1 MHPPSQPHFQPQLH
15 PPPQRSPTWT
25 ITEHAPVLL
34 AIARATIRAELCGR
48 AGECDGIPLPPEDF
62 ALHAPAG
69 CFVSLHDLLTNRLR
83 GCVGRLDAKDPMWRA
98 VQRAAAGVLDD
109 PRFTDYP
116 VTSDELP
123 RLVIE
128 ISLLSPLVDRG
139 HPLDF
144 DVELDGIYLS
154 CGDRTGCFLP
164 QVARETGWGRE
175 QLLERLC
182 VEKMGLPPASWRSP
196 HARLQTFTTIIIGP
210 EPFDV

>member
-1 MHPPSQPHFQPQLH
+1 MQVQQ
-15 PPPQRSPTWT
+15 TW
-25 ITEHAPVLL
+25 IRFEHGPALL
-34 AIARATIRAELCGR
+34 AIARATIRAELCDRG
-48 AGECDGIPLPPEDF
+48 GECDGIDLPPADL
-62 ALHAPAG
+62 ALHTLAG
-69 CFVSLHDLLTNRLR
+69 CFVSLHDLLTSRLR

-109 PRFTDYP
+109 PRFTDNP
-116 VTSDELP
+116 VTLDELP

-128 ISLLSPLVDRG
+128 ISLLSALVDRD

-144 DVELDGIYLS
+144 DIELDGIYLT
-154 CGDRTGCFLP
+154 CGEHAGCFLP

-196 HARLQTFTTIIIGP
+196 HARLQTFTTILIGP
-210 EPFDV
+210 EPFEI